1 MWKVEKTVKGSI
13 FPKSFHKFHKQLN
26 FPKCEQLNRIFL
38 KFREQSCLVFTSTI
52 KGEIKQFHVVV
63 VQRRQR
69 NGQKS
74 VMHVQSCFFFI
85 STIAFF
91 AVPVV
96 ATVVV
101 APAPSYYY
109 CQRVRQAKTPDRRG
123 GTIQLISKRA
133 ILWGTKCKEIGHCR
147 VPPSLC
153 IKTKLSA
160 QPLIWKWFFILM
172 QLKLIFTRKLWNS
185 PFPSSKKFHFQNEAK
200 CEIFVV
206 KMSFICIIS
215 YQWLRT

>member
-1 MWKVEKTVKGSI
+1 MKGSI
-13 FPKSFHKFHKQLN
+13 SPKRFQTVRKLLN
-26 FPKCEQLNRIFL
+26 FPKCEPFNRKFL
-38 KFREQSCLVFTSTI
+38 KFQEQSCLVSTSSI
-52 KGEIKQFHVVV
+52 KREIKQLHMVV

-74 VMHVQSCFFFI
+74 VMHVQSCCFFI

-91 AVPVV
+91 AVLVV

-109 CQRVRQAKTPDRRG
+109 CPRVRQAKTRGRRG
-123 GTIQLISKRA
+123 GIIQLISKRA

-147 VPPSLC
+147 VPPGRC

-160 QPLIWKWFFILM
+160 QPLIKKWFFILM